1 MNSQALEPE
10 VESASS
16 TTTQRRASVI
26 PFRSEEHGRFGV
38 EAFAVAILI
47 FSVSKKGLVDSALC
61 EAFRNWAFES
71 LAGLFR

>member
-47 FSVSKKGLVDSALC
+47 FSVSMLKPWRLNSKMSD
-61 EAFRNWAFES
+61 
-71 LAGLFR
+71 